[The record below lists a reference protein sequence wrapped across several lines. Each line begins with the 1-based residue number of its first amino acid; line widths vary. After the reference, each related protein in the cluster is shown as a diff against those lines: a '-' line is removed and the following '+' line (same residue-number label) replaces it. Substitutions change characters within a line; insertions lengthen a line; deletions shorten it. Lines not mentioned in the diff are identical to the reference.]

1 MSDAPGAAPAVRDV
15 PERGRFEL
23 ALPGGHVAFATYRE
37 SAPGVL
43 AILHVEVPRALEGQG
58 VGSRF
63 MAGLL
68 DLVRRRGQKVVPYC
82 SFAAAYIRRHA
93 DAHDLL
99 A

>member
-1 MSDAPGAAPAVRDV
+1 MSSAVRDV

-23 ALPGGHVAFATYRE
+23 ALPDGGVAFARYRE

-43 AILHVEVPRALEGQG
+43 AILHVEVPRAVEGRG
-58 VGSRF
+58 VGSRV

-68 DLVRRRGQKVVPYC
+68 DLVRQRGQKVVTYC
-82 SFAAAYIRRHA
+82 SFAAAYMRRHPE
-93 DAHDLL
+93 AHDLL